1 MNLVMAKKRLIQ
13 GVLLVLVVGIAGTA
27 LYTVAALKFTYSA
40 GERVGFVQKLSKRG
54 WVCKTNEGDLA
65 MVSLAGQQAQMF
77 SFTVPDDKL
86 VQQIDA
92 LAGHKVALHYEE
104 HKGIPSAC
112 FGDTP
117 YYVVAV
123 QKAE

>member
-1 MNLVMAKKRLIQ
+1 MNLVTAKKRMIQ
-13 GVLLVLVVGIAGTA
+13 GVVLLVVIGLGGTA

-54 WVCKTNEGDLA
+54 WVCKTNEGELS
-65 MVSLAGQQAQMF
+65 MVSLPGQQGQTF
-77 SFTVPDDKL
+77 LFTVPDDKV

-92 LAGHKVALHYEE
+92 LAGHKVALQYEE